1 MLGHPNTV
9 MGLADGGAHYGL
21 ICDASFPTYLLQRWA
36 RDARDDQR
44 LPLPLAIAELTSK
57 AAATVGMAD
66 RGRIA
71 EGWKA
76 DINVIDLD
84 ALRLHVPRVAYDLPA
99 GGKRMQQASDGYVAT
114 IVSGEITYLDGE
126 HTGALPGRLVRRS
139 RAQPLEHAA

>member
-1 MLGHPNTV
+1 
-9 MGLADGGAHYGL
+9 
-21 ICDASFPTYLLQRWA
+21 
-36 RDARDDQR
+36 
-44 LPLPLAIAELTSK
+44 
-57 AAATVGMAD
+57 MAD

-126 HTGALPGRLVRRS
+126 HTGALPGRLVRRL
-139 RAQPLEHAA
+139 RAQPLERAA